1 MTQTKQGEQLTAWK
15 GLTNPDYIG
24 AYMFQPG
31 ERKVVQILSV
41 SQEEV
46 TGDKGKKQMCIV
58 AKLKDEKPMI
68 LNKTNCKTIQVI
80 TGSKYIEHWRGIRV
94 TLYVDDK
101 VQFGKDIV
109 EGLRIEK
116 QAPPLPELTPTHEK
130 WKDAVANVRNEK
142 ATIEQI
148 KKFYKLS
155 EENETLF
162 KEQLLIDPA

>member
-1 MTQTKQGEQLTAWK
+1 MTQTKQGELTAWK

-41 SQEEV
+41 ALEEV
-46 TGDKGKKQMCIV
+46 VGDKGKKQQCIV

-68 LNKTNCKTIQVI
+68 LNKTNCKTIQII
-80 TGSKYIEHWRGIRV
+80 TGSKYIEHWRGIRI

-116 QAPPLPELTPTHEK
+116 QAPPLPEMTPTHEK
-130 WKDAVANVRNEK
+130 WKDAVANVRDGK
-142 ATIEQI
+142 TTIEAI
-148 KKFYKLS
+148 KKFYKMT
-155 EENETLF
+155 EDTETQF
-162 KEQLLIDPA
+162 KNDLTDHA

>member
-1 MTQTKQGEQLTAWK
+1 MTQTKQGELTAWK

-41 SQEEV
+41 ALEEV
-46 TGDKGKKQMCIV
+46 VGDKGKKQQCIV

-68 LNKTNCKTIQVI
+68 LNKTNCKTIQII
-80 TGSKYIEHWRGIRV
+80 TGSKYIEHWRGIRI

-116 QAPPLPELTPTHEK
+116 QAPPLPEMTPTHEK
-130 WKDAVANVRNEK
+130 WKDAVANVRDGK
-142 ATIEQI
+142 TTIEAI
-148 KKFYKLS
+148 KKFYKMT
-155 EENETLF
+155 EDTETQF
-162 KEQLLIDPA
+162 KNDLTDPA